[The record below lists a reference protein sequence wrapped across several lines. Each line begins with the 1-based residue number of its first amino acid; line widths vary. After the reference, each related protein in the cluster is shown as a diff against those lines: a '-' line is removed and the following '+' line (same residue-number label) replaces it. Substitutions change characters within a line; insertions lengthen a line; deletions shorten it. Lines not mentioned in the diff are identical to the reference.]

1 MNTTTAGI
9 VFVAALVITLA
20 LVHVPLGDY
29 MYRVYSSDK
38 HCSAE
43 RLIYRAIGAKP
54 EVEQTWPVYARSV
67 LAFSAVG
74 ILFLFFFQL
83 VQGALPLHLNDPGTE
98 MTPALAWNTAVSFV
112 TNTNW
117 QNYSGESTQGHL
129 VQMAGLA
136 VQNFVSAAVGMA
148 VAVALVR
155 GFARR
160 HTGELGNFWVDLV
173 RGTLRILL
181 PIAFVFAIVLVA
193 GGVIQNFHLHDQVA
207 QTLGGVQQTLTGGPV
222 ASQEVI
228 KELGTNGGGFYNANS
243 AHPFEN
249 ASTWTNFLEIF
260 LLMVIAFSLP
270 RTFGRMIGSTKQGY
284 AIVAVMGTIALT
296 SIALTN
302 LFQLQHHGTVP
313 TAIGASMEGVETRFG
328 VADSATFAGATTLTS
343 TGAVNSFHD
352 SYTSLGGLMTMFNM
366 QLGEVAPGGVGSGL
380 YGMLILAVIT
390 VFVAGLMVG
399 RTPEYLGKKITPRE
413 IKLAASYFLVS
424 PLIVLIGTAIAM
436 ALPGQR
442 ASMLNSGPHGLSEVL
457 YAFTSAANNN
467 GSAFAGLTGNTEWF
481 NTALGLAMVFGRF
494 LPIIFVLA
502 LAGSLAQQGT
512 TPASI
517 GTLPTHRPQFVGMV
531 VGVTVILVA
540 LTFLPALALGPLAEG
555 IH

>member
-1 MNTTTAGI
+1 MSTTTAGI
-9 VFVAALVITLA
+9 AFVASLILALA

-29 MYRVYSSDK
+29 MYRVHNGRK
-38 HCSAE
+38 HSRVE
-43 RLIYRAIGAKP
+43 RVVYRAIGAQP

-67 LAFSAVG
+67 LAFSAVS

-83 VQGALPLHLNDPGTE
+83 VQGKLPLHLNDPATE

-160 HTGELGNFWVDLV
+160 HTGDLGNFWVDLV

-207 QTLGGVQQTLTGGPV
+207 QTLNGTQQTITGGPV

-249 ASTWTNFLEIF
+249 PTTWTNWLEIF
-260 LLMVIAFSLP
+260 LLLVISFSLP
-270 RTFGRMIGSTKQGY
+270 RTFGRMVGSRRQGY
-284 AIVAVMGTIALT
+284 AIVAVMGTIALISVT
-296 SIALTN
+296 LTN

-313 TAIGASMEGVETRFG
+313 TAIGVSMEGVEQRFG
-328 VADSATFAGATTLTS
+328 VANSATFAASTTLTS
-343 TGAVNSFHD
+343 TGAVDSFHD
-352 SYTSLGGLMTMFNM
+352 SYTSLGGLMLLFDM

-413 IKLAASYFLVS
+413 IKLAASYFLIS
-424 PLIVLIGTAIAM
+424 PLIVLVGTATAM

-467 GSAFAGLTGNTEWF
+467 GSAFAGLTGNTEWY
-481 NTALGLAMVFGRF
+481 NTALGLAMICGRF

-512 TPASI
+512 TPESI